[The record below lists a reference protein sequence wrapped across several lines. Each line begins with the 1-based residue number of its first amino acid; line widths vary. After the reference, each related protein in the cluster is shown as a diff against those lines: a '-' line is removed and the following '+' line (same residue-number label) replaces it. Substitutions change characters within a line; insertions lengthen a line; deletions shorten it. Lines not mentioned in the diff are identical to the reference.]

1 MSFLYVSPYLPIS
14 PHISHIS
21 HTSPYLFKLE
31 QARRL
36 GGGRW
41 LALDSRLEGIMAK
54 AAKEVGASTAAKDE
68 L

>member
-1 MSFLYVSPYLPIS
+1 MQQYLP
-14 PHISHIS
+14 
-21 HTSPYLFKLE
+21 KLE

-36 GGGRW
+36 GGERW